1 MTTPTLAADHDAL
14 LVDLDGTLIRGSEP
28 IPGAAEALESAGLP
42 VVYVTNNASR
52 SPGDTAAHLRSL
64 GFSAGPGD
72 VMTSAQAA
80 VVMLADQ
87 IAPGG
92 KVLVVGH
99 DSFRDLA
106 RQAGFE
112 VVLSADD
119 RPDAVLQGLSR
130 ELTWAD
136 LAEGC
141 LAIRNGALWVA
152 SNVDATLPTERGLL
166 PGNGSLVAALRAAT
180 DRAPLVAG
188 KPAAGVLTAAA
199 ELVGSTRPLV
209 IGDRLDT
216 DIQGAVAAGMPALMV
231 LTGVHDVRDL
241 LAAGPERRASHL
253 AHDLSA
259 LSSPPENSRIDTAP
273 QLTGSV
279 IDGVVH
285 PDSAPENLGQLDL
298 ARAVI
303 TLAWRHGAEAVSA
316 SGEGLRSR
324 LADAGFDVG

>member
-1 MTTPTLAADHDAL
+1 MSSLSLAAHHDAL

-28 IPGAAEALESAGLP
+28 IPGAAEALEDSGLP

-64 GFSAGPGD
+64 GFAAGPAD

-80 VVMLADQ
+80 VVMLSDHVE
-87 IAPGG
+87 PGAR
-92 KVLVVGH
+92 VLVVGH

-119 RPDAVLQGLSR
+119 APEAVLQGLSR
-130 ELTWAD
+130 ELTWSE

-141 LAIRNGALWVA
+141 LAIRTGVPWVA
-152 SNVDATLPTERGLL
+152 SNVDTTLPTERGLL

-180 DRAPLVAG
+180 DREPLVAG
-188 KPAAGVLTAAA
+188 KPAAGVLRAAA

-216 DIQGAVAAGMPALMV
+216 DIEGAVAAGMPALMV
-231 LTGVHDVRDL
+231 LTGVHGVDHL
-241 LAAGPERRASHL
+241 LAAPPSSRASHL
-253 AHDLSA
+253 AVDLSA
-259 LSSPPENSRIDTAP
+259 LSAPADASRIESAVE
-273 QLTGSV
+273 LECAIV
-279 IDGVVH
+279 DGALH
-285 PDSAPENLGQLDL
+285 LETLADGLGGLEL

-303 TLAWRHGAEAVSA
+303 RLAWRHGAETVSV
-316 SGEGLRSR
+316 SDEGLRSR
-324 LADAGFDVG
+324 LADVGLRVG